1 MYNSFKWLN
10 SIILD
15 PLSNNALQSTCG
27 KPIIVSNTSGQHLT
41 VKFKGRERG
50 EGLKKLKSNQCVG
63 WVYFIFDN
71 FIAMVFYLYFFQQNY
86 PREKVR
92 KCMHKYIFFLF
103 TYNCWLAV
111 ILKLVVLDLPFLCL
125 CVGTLFLSEWKSV
138 QPEEGLVRVNW
149 KAWHSYFFE
158 SCSNPCIHLIIS
170 TVITKKYNF
179 VPLT

>member
-1 MYNSFKWLN
+1 MKLNHLSLEENDKLLASIHVSSVCVYVYRMFICSHVFKKTTIYNSFKWLN

-92 KCMHKYIFFLF
+92 KCMHKYIFFSIYLQL
-103 TYNCWLAV
+103 LACCY
-111 ILKLVVLDLPFLCL
+111 P
-125 CVGTLFLSEWKSV
+125 
-138 QPEEGLVRVNW
+138 
-149 KAWHSYFFE
+149 
-158 SCSNPCIHLIIS
+158 
-170 TVITKKYNF
+170 
-179 VPLT
+179 